1 MGECSMDDKAGQISD
16 THSAYKLNLTLL
28 RRTFR
33 LGKPYWFS
41 GEKRRARFQLFLL
54 ILLLVGYTE
63 FAVLLNEQSGEL
75 TSGLAARD
83 AARFW
88 HSILIFFG
96 LLVVGVPID
105 AYYYFVLAKLALNWR
120 RWLTDRFLSR
130 YLSHRRYYHL
140 LANPEIDNPDQ
151 RICDDIQS
159 FTGQSLG
166 FILVFANALF
176 QMLAF
181 SRVLWS
187 ISSYLVVL
195 LFVYAI
201 VITAATLG
209 VFGEK
214 LVSLRFTQRRREAD
228 FRFGLVRLRENAEGI
243 AFYRGEPEEKRRL
256 QEVFGKLFANATEII
271 RWSLGLNFFF
281 FGNNYLTLVLPTLI
295 IAPRVLSGE
304 LEVGRIVQA
313 GGAFSAVLGALS
325 ILIDNLE
332 DLSRFAASVRRLETF
347 AQTLWPATEQAP
359 DIRDAPVTNLP
370 SNGHAGHRSLD
381 HGGSRLPKFS
391 IRDGSDLA
399 FKEFTLRTPAGER
412 MLIKNLT
419 LAVPPGENL
428 MIVGASGVGKSS
440 LLRAV
445 AGLWEVG
452 EGTLTLPGNEN
463 MMFLPQRPYMTIGN
477 LRSQLAYANSSQLM
491 TDDQIRDV
499 LRRVNL
505 SDMLRRCGFDEDCD
519 FEKTLSIGERQ
530 RIAFARAL
538 VRSPRYL
545 LLDEATSALDHDNE
559 SALYEELIATRTT
572 FISVSHHPAL
582 VKYHSQVLELRTGG
596 EWELHRAAAF
606 RFSQILP

>member
-1 MGECSMDDKAGQISD
+1 MDDKAGQVVG

-120 RWLTDRFLSR
+120 RWLTDRFLGR

-347 AQTLWPATEQAP
+347 AQTLWPPSVQASVS
-359 DIRDAPVTNLP
+359 RDAPNPT
-370 SNGHAGHRSLD
+370 SNGHAGHHSTD
-381 HGGSRLPKFS
+381 HSDSRLLKFNV
-391 IRDGSDLA
+391 RAGPELV
-399 FKEFTLRTPAGER
+399 FHEFTLKTPGGER
-412 MLIKNLT
+412 TLIKNLT

-477 LRSQLAYANSSQLM
+477 LRSQLAYANSSQPL

-499 LRRVNL
+499 LQRVNL
-505 SDMLRRCGFDEDCD
+505 SDMLRRCGVDEDCD

-559 SALYEELIATRTT
+559 SALYEELMATRTT
-572 FISVSHHPAL
+572 FISVSHHAAL
-582 VKYHSQVLELRTGG
+582 VQYHSHVLELRDGG
-596 EWELHRAAAF
+596 EWELHRAATF
-606 RFSQILP
+606 RSAQVLP